1 MQLIQEKGN
10 RKRQDIPKEFNVPP
24 LTIIAPM
31 TKLKLVTRLLMKILI
46 PSIIIIIIMNL
57 L

>member
-46 PSIIIIIIMNL
+46 PSIIIIIMNL